1 VKEIPIEQI
10 SQLLETVADKLP
22 RLAHELMQALYSE
35 EAGRQMG
42 RAVGHM
48 YKELTEAGI
57 PKEDALRM
65 ACDYMDTLKSIAKVL
80 RE

>member
-1 VKEIPIEQI
+1 VRQIPINEI
-10 SQLLETVADKLP
+10 SELLETVADKLP
-22 RLAHELMQALYSE
+22 KLAGELMRALYSE

-42 RAVGHM
+42 RAVGQL

-65 ACDYMDTLKSIAKVL
+65 ACDYMDTLKSLGRVL